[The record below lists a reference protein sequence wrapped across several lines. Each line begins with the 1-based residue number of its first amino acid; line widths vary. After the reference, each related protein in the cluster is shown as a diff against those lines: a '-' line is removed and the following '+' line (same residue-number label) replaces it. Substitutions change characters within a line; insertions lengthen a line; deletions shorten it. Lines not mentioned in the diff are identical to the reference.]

1 MLQSSEVQEEPLLRP
16 GELLL
21 VGPDLRRSGRLRSD
35 VCRSRGRADLCRS
48 GRDLLPL
55 S

>member
-1 MLQSSEVQEEPLLRP
+1 MLQSAEVQEEPLLRP

-35 VCRSRGRADLCRS
+35 VRRSGCRADLCRS